1 MTGNGD
7 VMAARELMGESKADW
22 EAAWSLL
29 ALVLLLLLLFDCEAV
44 LLPLGLREG
53 LREDD
58 AEEGCVY

>member
-1 MTGNGD
+1 
-7 VMAARELMGESKADW
+7 MGESKADW